1 MMNEALAFFLGA
13 MLGGM
18 VSTLFLCIFI
28 VSRDK

>member
-1 MMNEALAFFLGA
+1 MMNELAFFLGA

-28 VSRDK
+28 VNRDK

>member
-1 MMNEALAFFLGA
+1 MKHLHFFLGA

-28 VSRDK
+28 VNRDK